1 MLQTHDPYGEES
13 HVSVDWTK
21 VEKYNVFDEHS
32 QQEKSSKV
40 RVPNTNGENN
50 IGPIF
55 YIFRTLLHI
64 NHNERPTCEQV
75 LKILNSEKS
84 IDEIKTVIQ
93 QNRRVTN
100 QEWRAFER
108 VLKSTSAQNEELASL
123 FLATAVKVLYTQLSE
138 LVAFNPTKI

>member
-1 MLQTHDPYGEES
+1 MLQTHDPYGEDS
-13 HVSVDWTK
+13 HFSVDCTK

-32 QQEKSSKV
+32 QQEESSKV
-40 RVPNTNGENN
+40 RVIQKKNN
-50 IGPIF
+50 VRPIF

-64 NHNERPTCEQV
+64 NHNERPTCEQL

-123 FLATAVKVLYTQLSE
+123 FLAKAVKVLYTQLSE